1 MKFGNALRIVR
12 PGEVLK
18 TDHELAFLP
27 AALEIME
34 TPPSP
39 IGRLFGAS
47 VIGIFCIA
55 LAWACIGS
63 VDIISTAQGKI
74 VPSASTKLIQPFET
88 GVVRAIHIQ
97 DGQHVKKGEALIE
110 LDPTMTKA
118 DVEKMK
124 SDLMFADLD
133 VARLRALVSSD
144 PFANFHP
151 PAAAPANL
159 VERQREFLQ
168 SQINERNSKLAALEQ
183 QRQQKIA
190 ERDTIGAGIGKLE
203 ATIPLLQ
210 ERMEIRKY
218 LYGKELGSKITY
230 LTDMQE
236 LVGQQKDLL
245 VQKSRLN
252 EASAAAQSLADA
264 VAQTAAEF
272 RRTAFDDLAKAEAK
286 AAGLRQDV
294 IKAEKRSNLQ
304 VLASPVDGLV
314 QQVSVHTI
322 GGVVT
327 PAQTLAVVVPE
338 DGHLEIEASI
348 PNRDIGFVSEGQEA
362 KIKVD
367 TFSFTRYGLLH
378 GKVVSISGDAIQVKP
393 DDNSKSSD
401 QNPSNASPSDAAS
414 QGLIYS
420 ARLSL
425 DEKQMNIDGRNVNLS
440 PGMAV
445 TCEIVTGRRK
455 IISYLLSPIAK
466 FSHDALHE
474 R

>member
-1 MKFGNALRIVR
+1 MTGSLVPLRLAVGIR
-12 PGEVLK
+12 PDE
-18 TDHELAFLP
+18 
-27 AALEIME
+27 
-34 TPPSP
+34 
-39 IGRLFGAS
+39 
-47 VIGIFCIA
+47 
-55 LAWACIGS
+55 
-63 VDIISTAQGKI
+63 
-74 VPSASTKLIQPFET
+74 
-88 GVVRAIHIQ
+88 
-97 DGQHVKKGEALIE
+97 
-110 LDPTMTKA
+110 
-118 DVEKMK
+118 
-124 SDLMFADLD
+124 
-133 VARLRALVSSD
+133 
-144 PFANFHP
+144 
-151 PAAAPANL
+151 
-159 VERQREFLQ
+159 
-168 SQINERNSKLAALEQ
+168 
-183 QRQQKIA
+183 
-190 ERDTIGAGIGKLE
+190 
-203 ATIPLLQ
+203 
-210 ERMEIRKY
+210 
-218 LYGKELGSKITY
+218 
-230 LTDMQE
+230 
-236 LVGQQKDLL
+236 
-245 VQKSRLN
+245 
-252 EASAAAQSLADA
+252 SLADA

-362 KIKVD
+362 RIKVD

-378 GKVVSISGDAIQVKP
+378 GRVISISGDAIQVKP
-393 DDNSKSSD
+393 AENSKSGD
-401 QNPSNASPSDAAS
+401 QNTSDSSPSDAAA

-425 DEKQMNIDGRNVNLS
+425 DEKQMNIDGRSVNLS